1 MMPYIQRDAAGLI
14 VGIFENMQPGVAEE
28 FVGGDVAIEPQ
39 PLTYKQALDALNAT
53 YQADIA
59 KLNNAFALTL
69 LADGPS
75 EATKMAAIRA
85 QYEARR
91 AQHTANIA
99 ALKVEYGV

>member
-1 MMPYIQRDAAGLI
+1 MSYVQRDSTGLI

-28 FVGGDVAIEPQ
+28 FVSGDVTIDPQ
-39 PLTYKQALDALNAT
+39 PLTYKQALDALNLN

-85 QYEARR
+85 QYEARKI
-91 AQHTANIA
+91 QHAANVA
-99 ALKVEYGV
+99 ALKLQYGV